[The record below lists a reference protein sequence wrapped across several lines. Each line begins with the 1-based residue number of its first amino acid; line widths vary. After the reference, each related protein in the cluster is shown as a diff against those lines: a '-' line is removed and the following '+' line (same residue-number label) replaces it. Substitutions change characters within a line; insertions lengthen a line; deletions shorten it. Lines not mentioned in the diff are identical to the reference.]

1 MKIKFLIILLL
12 IVLVSTSCDDNFNP
26 FGEYKEKYILTCLL
40 DGNSSSQVATL
51 SKSYF
56 TGTFNPYD
64 NTTDP
69 ALEGAEI
76 RVWLSDSVYLFK
88 DSTIQRQDTSH
99 YNTPYKFYYTDKVKP
114 TAGKVLE
121 IEALLPSGKRLRS
134 STVTPNDISFTN
146 QNPNVIPPVDNNF
159 LTFRWQSQ
167 STYTF
172 YDIRILV
179 TYYKSENGF
188 NVKYEKE
195 IPIAYNTQDGMDQ
208 PVYPLAA
215 RQTVV
220 SYPMDVVTKF
230 MESISEGDNNK
241 SNYYVEIKP
250 KVEVLVMDEA
260 LSRYYSSTS
269 QSLNDLTVRL
279 DENDYTNIDG
289 GFGIFG
295 TYISKRYTAI
305 SFIASYLQS
314 FGYQVIY
321 NE

>member
-1 MKIKFLIILLL
+1 
-12 IVLVSTSCDDNFNP
+12 V
-26 FGEYKEKYILTCLL
+26 
-40 DGNSSSQVATL
+40 
-51 SKSYF
+51 
-56 TGTFNPYD
+56 
-64 NTTDP
+64 
-69 ALEGAEI
+69 
-76 RVWLSDSVYLFK
+76 
-88 DSTIQRQDTSH
+88 
-99 YNTPYKFYYTDKVKP
+99 
-114 TAGKVLE
+114 AGKVLE

-179 TYYKSENGF
+179 TYYKSENGT

-195 IPIAYNTQDGMDQ
+195 IPIAYNTQYGMDQ

-215 RQTVV
+215 RQNVV

-230 MESISEGDNNK
+230 IESISEGDNNK

-295 TYISKRYTAI
+295 TYISKQYTTI

-314 FGYQVIY
+314 FGYNVIY

>member
-1 MKIKFLIILLL
+1 MKIKLLAALTL
-12 IVLVSTSCDDNFNP
+12 IVIISISCDENFSP
-26 FGEYKEKYILTCLL
+26 FGDYKEKYILTCLL
-40 DGNSSSQVATL
+40 DGNSSYQVATL

-56 TGTFNPYD
+56 TGSFNPYD

-76 RVWLSDSVYLFK
+76 RVWFSDSVYLFK
-88 DSTIQRQDTSH
+88 DSTIERQDTSQ
-99 YNTPYKFYYTDKVKP
+99 YNTPFKFYYTDKVKP
-114 TAGKVLE
+114 LAGKVLE
-121 IEALLPSGKRLRS
+121 IEALLPSGKRLKS
-134 STVTPNDISFTN
+134 STVTPGDISFTS
-146 QNPNVIPPVDNNF
+146 QNPNVIPPVDENF

-179 TYYKSENGF
+179 TYYKNENGI

-195 IPIAYNTQDGMDQ
+195 IPITYKTEGGNDE
-208 PVYPLAA
+208 PVYPSAG
-215 RQTVV
+215 RQSIV
-220 SYPMDVVTKF
+220 SYPMNVVTKF
-230 MESISEGDNNK
+230 MESISEADNNK

-305 SFIASYLQS
+305 SFIAGYIQS
-314 FGYQVIY
+314 FGYNVIY
-321 NE
+321 N